1 MAHDL
6 PTHIAASVVAL
17 DLSHNTGLGG
27 TLSDVAGPL
36 PPALRVPPSNSSTPT
51 RAPLPLSLVLPRTPL
66 SAFTWLR
73 ELRLAGNALT
83 AIPDLTAC
91 AHTLLRL
98 DLSDNPGLGPDLRPS
113 SAALAVA
120 VGCDDD
126 PAAAGGHGGGRAGDG
141 SAGGRGRHWDLR
153 TLERLRDV
161 DLGRCALRALFWAA
175 PGDSEDEG
183 EGKGGGDG
191 SGDSGSGGGPE
202 RERKEH
208 DSTSAAPATAARKP
222 PKSSASSARTSP
234 RLWPKLLRLTLA
246 GNPLASSLH
255 SFSSF
260 SSSSSS
266 SADHSKD
273 AFPPISSSSS
283 SSSADEWTTWAS
295 TLTGFSATLTDLDL
309 GGDGLSGT
317 STHPSA
323 IDRLALAQRVC
334 TKLPCLRRLDGAAYS
349 VSMSAA
355 RSYGSNGG
363 GGGMGMDAMAMGGED
378 QASCSCVEG
387 NPCVVPYNCKD
398 WGNRVAVARRYNA
411 AKG

>member
-1 MAHDL
+1 
-6 PTHIAASVVAL
+6 
-17 DLSHNTGLGG
+17 
-27 TLSDVAGPL
+27 
-36 PPALRVPPSNSSTPT
+36 
-51 RAPLPLSLVLPRTPL
+51 
-66 SAFTWLR
+66 
-73 ELRLAGNALT
+73 
-83 AIPDLTAC
+83 
-91 AHTLLRL
+91 
-98 DLSDNPGLGPDLRPS
+98 
-113 SAALAVA
+113 
-120 VGCDDD
+120 
-126 PAAAGGHGGGRAGDG
+126 
-141 SAGGRGRHWDLR
+141 
-153 TLERLRDV
+153 LERLRDV

-183 EGKGGGDG
+183 EGKGGGNG
-191 SGDSGSGGGPE
+191 GGDSGSGGGPE

-208 DSTSAAPATAARKP
+208 DSTSAAPATAARIL

-246 GNPLASSLH
+246 GNPLASSPH
-255 SFSSF
+255 SFSS
-260 SSSSSS
+260 S
-266 SADHSKD
+266 
-273 AFPPISSSSS
+273 SSSSS

-323 IDRLALAQRVC
+323 IDRLALARRVC
-334 TKLPCLRRLDGAAYS
+334 TKLPCLRRLDGTAYS
-349 VSMSAA
+349 VSMSAV
-355 RSYGSNGG
+355 RSYGSNGGAGG
-363 GGGMGMDAMAMGGED
+363 GGGMGMDALTMGGED